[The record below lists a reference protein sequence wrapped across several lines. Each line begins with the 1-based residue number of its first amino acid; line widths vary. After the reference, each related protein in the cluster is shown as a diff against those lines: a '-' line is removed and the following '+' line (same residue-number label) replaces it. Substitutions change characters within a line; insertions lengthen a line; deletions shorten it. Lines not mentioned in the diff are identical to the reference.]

1 MFLKKVTKRSAA
13 HRENHMKYFN
23 NVSEK
28 ILSDFNS
35 HRVTGRR

>member
-23 NVSEK
+23 VSEK

-35 HRVTGRR
+35 HRVMGRR